1 MLMNDDKVALE
12 SMVDRSSVSDVLAC
26 VYEICH
32 TKGMRILETRRDPL
46 CARPWFREAARIS
59 LAALHC
65 QL

>member
-32 TKGMRILETRRDPL
+32 EKGMHILETWRDPL
-46 CARPWFREAARIS
+46 CARPWFREAERIGR
-59 LAALHC
+59 AVFNC